1 MIELRLSHKEKKYN
15 RILTDKERR
24 EDGWYDKND
33 NSANG
38 LTRCA
43 IDFLTYNGHQAERIN
58 TMGRMKDNKRE
69 VKDVLGRT
77 RIVGS
82 VEWQKGTGTK
92 GSADISATIKPTWSK
107 FGISVKI
114 EVKMKDKQSLDQK
127 LYEQSINQAG
137 GVYIIIRSLGD
148 LMAWY
153 DEFNNNPL

>member
-1 MIELRLSHKEKKYN
+1 M
-15 RILTDKERR
+15 TDNERR

-58 TMGRMKDNKRE
+58 TMGRMKDNKKE

-82 VEWQKGTGTK
+82 FEWQKGTGTK

-114 EVKMKDKQSLDQK
+114 EVKYGRDYQKHDQK

-148 LMAWY
+148 LMQWY
-153 DEFNNNPL
+153 DEFNNNPF